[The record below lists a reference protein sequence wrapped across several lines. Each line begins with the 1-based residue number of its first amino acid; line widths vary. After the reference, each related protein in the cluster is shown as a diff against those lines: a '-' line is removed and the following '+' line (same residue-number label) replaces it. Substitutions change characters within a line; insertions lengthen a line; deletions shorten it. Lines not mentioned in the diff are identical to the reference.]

1 MFRTLLPLIPGPSAA
16 TLFAVQDTRAI
27 ALVQCRGRQMPY
39 TYKPLSNPR
48 PGMLLITYTYPCTL
62 LYHNHLNL
70 FSERTEL
77 KREMERGLTYLPYI
91 SAVCYCHRE
100 MTTNMAEGEEELKSL
115 LMKMKVE
122 SEKVGLKL
130 NIQKMKIMAS
140 HHFMGNRWGNSGNS
154 VRLYIFGLQNHCR
167 W

>member
-1 MFRTLLPLIPGPSAA
+1 MFYSPIPHPCQPNSFQHCPLPRLWLTTDPMIPHFHRLCCCGCSGDQLLVFRTLLPLIPGPSAA
-16 TLFAVQDTRAI
+16 SLFAVQDTRAI

-77 KREMERGLTYLPYI
+77 KREMERRLICLPYI
-91 SAVCYCHRE
+91 SAVCCSHKE
-100 MTTNMAEGEEELKSL
+100 MTTNGR
-115 LMKMKVE
+115 
-122 SEKVGLKL
+122 G
-130 NIQKMKIMAS
+130 
-140 HHFMGNRWGNSGNS
+140 
-154 VRLYIFGLQNHCR
+154 
-167 W
+167 